1 MSENGHNHHRQEREE
16 HNKNHHDHKPYW
28 KRIHHTWSFWVFLF
42 LMLAA
47 MIYYILSGNLS
58 RRPYIQPQ
66 QTPSENSST
75 P

>member
-1 MSENGHNHHRQEREE
+1 
-16 HNKNHHDHKPYW
+16 
-28 KRIHHTWSFWVFLF
+28 LF